1 MEQFFLEQISQAEGL
16 IGQGNKQNT
25 RSLADIGPSM
35 YLSAAQHFYRA
46 LKVYPNSVELL
57 DIYKK
62 TVPDSAYNTIIGIRE
77 AEEADSFDPSNS
89 MD

>member
-1 MEQFFLEQISQAEGL
+1 
-16 IGQGNKQNT
+16 
-25 RSLADIGPSM
+25 M

-46 LKVYPNSVELL
+46 LKVYPNTVELL

-62 TVPDSAYNTIIGIRE
+62 TVPDSAYNTIMGIRE

>member
-1 MEQFFLEQISQAEGL
+1 
-16 IGQGNKQNT
+16 
-25 RSLADIGPSM
+25 M

-46 LKVYPNSVELL
+46 LKVYPNTAELL

-62 TVPDSAYNTIIGIRE
+62 TAPDSVYKTILGIRE
-77 AEEADSFDPSNS
+77 AEKADTLSPSNS

>member
-1 MEQFFLEQISQAEGL
+1 MEQFFLSQISQAEAL
-16 IGQGNKQNT
+16 IGQGMPALKKF
-25 RSLADIGPSM
+25 ADIGPSM

-46 LKVYPNSVELL
+46 LKVYPNTLELL

-62 TVPDSAYNTIIGIRE
+62 TVPDSAYNTIMGIRE